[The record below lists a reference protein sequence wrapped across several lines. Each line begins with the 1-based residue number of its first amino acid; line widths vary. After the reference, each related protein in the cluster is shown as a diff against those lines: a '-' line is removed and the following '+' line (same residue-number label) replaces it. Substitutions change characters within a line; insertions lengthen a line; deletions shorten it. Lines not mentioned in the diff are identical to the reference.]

1 MTEPTQS
8 QHPEEVNDCGLC
20 SSWRRVMEGL
30 LRALGF
36 ENKPDYTE
44 KIPETLTEND
54 LDIHEVRYMI
64 VLHVSHNFKHSNEI
78 LS

>member
-1 MTEPTQS
+1 MS
-8 QHPEEVNDCGLC
+8 QPVQNTEEVNCGLC

-44 KIPETLTEND
+44 KIPEILTED
-54 LDIHEVRYMI
+54 D
-64 VLHVSHNFKHSNEI
+64 LHVHKVRISDRESM
-78 LS
+78 